1 MWAGL
6 LWFPFICKQI
16 KQECLRVPGLLL
28 NRLGLV
34 RQLSE
39 MQHLSWRRKDL
50 RDLQNVTKI
59 RDIRGG
65 KRQVRTFVKVVKLCA
80 QKRKGSKG
88 EAALC
93 E

>member
-16 KQECLRVPGLLL
+16 KQKCLRVPGLLL

-34 RQLSE
+34 WQLSE
-39 MQHLSWRRKDL
+39 MQYLSWRRKDL

-65 KRQVRTFVKVVKLCA
+65 KRQVRTFVKVVELCA

-88 EAALC
+88 ESSTL
-93 E
+93 